1 MMTGVFILNDLVRQ
15 GRIRRWSAV
24 QAALNDR
31 QVIEL
36 CLPDGHYQGLATALG
51 GLGIQVKGRYKAQPE
66 T

>member
-1 MMTGVFILNDLVRQ
+1 M
-15 GRIRRWSAV
+15 

-36 CLPDGHYQGLATALG
+36 CLPDGHYQDLATALG
-51 GLGIQVKGRYKAQPE
+51 GLGIQVEGRYKAQPE